1 VNPSSPAAALDIGSN
16 SIHLL
21 VAQRGPDGA
30 PRPLLDVSHQAGIG
44 GIVDATGMLGPEL
57 RREILGTLDDY
68 LEQARGRGAGPLAL
82 LGTEALRMATD
93 ASGLAAD
100 VMLRTGLVLMVIDRT
115 TEGLLTLLGVA
126 EGKVPRSL
134 AVVDIGGGST
144 EVTVATPDGPPVVGI
159 IPVGSARLAA
169 RHIRHDPV
177 TEAEVAALRAAA
189 REHVADLEMPR
200 AVRGIVAGGS
210 GTNLSRLLGRP
221 RSTPIDRDA
230 IEQAFRLLRSHPA
243 EVLAARTGLTVRRV
257 GQLAAGSAIGE
268 ALFER
273 LGLDVAEVSDA
284 SLREGA
290 IIAMWEAG
298 EGWLDRLSELVRPHR
313 QGGRPGPATEA
324 RDRAS

>member
-1 VNPSSPAAALDIGSN
+1 VNPSPPAAALDIGSN

-30 PRPLLDVSHQAGIG
+30 PMPLLDVSHHAGIG

-57 RREILGTLDDY
+57 RAEIVGTLDDY
-68 LEQARGRGAGPLAL
+68 LEQAHGWGAGPRAL

-93 ASGLAAD
+93 ASVLAAD
-100 VMLRTGLVLMVIDRT
+100 VKLRTGLALTVIDRT

-126 EGKVPRSL
+126 EGRVPRSL

-159 IPVGSARLAA
+159 VPVGSARLAA
-169 RHIRHDPV
+169 RYIHHDPV
-177 TEAEVAALRAAA
+177 TDAEVAALRAAA
-189 REHVADLEMPR
+189 REHVASLDIPR

-210 GTNLSRLLGRP
+210 GTNVSRLLGRP

-230 IEQAFRLLRSHPA
+230 IEQAFRLLQTHPA
-243 EVLAARTGLTVRRV
+243 EALAARTGLTVRRV
-257 GQLAAGSAIGE
+257 AQLAAGSAIGE

-273 LGLDVAEVSDA
+273 LGLDSAEVSDA

-298 EGWLDRLSELVRPHR
+298 EGWLDRLTELVRSDR
-313 QGGRPGPATEA
+313 QGGPSGPAPEP